1 MNDKVKRLEMNM
13 EIRFGSPVLIFIYS
27 SALLL
32 FGCAI
37 GLYWSA
43 APSTAIT
50 IAILASVLAVV
61 HDTMMA
67 LISLWAARVWIRA
80 NRK

>member
-1 MNDKVKRLEMNM
+1 
-13 EIRFGSPVLIFIYS
+13 
-27 SALLL
+27 
-32 FGCAI
+32 
-37 GLYWSA
+37 
-43 APSTAIT
+43 
-50 IAILASVLAVV
+50 VV

>member
-1 MNDKVKRLEMNM
+1 MKM
-13 EIRFGSPVLIFIYS
+13 EIRFGNPVLILLYS
-27 SALLL
+27 LALLL

-37 GLYWSA
+37 GLCWSA

-50 IAILASVLAVV
+50 IAVLASVLAVV